1 MEIKVW
7 IHNEEGISMDFIDLI
22 ITIFSIRSERI
33 QDNIDILEDEKWFIR
48 EYGREL
54 LEKKEFRKFIK
65 KYKLRKIFRDKT
77 KKRKFKL
84 ELKNWVDG
92 LQ

>member
-1 MEIKVW
+1 
-7 IHNEEGISMDFIDLI
+7 MDFIDLI